1 MKAKYGKYYLLDNT
15 KYYRCVD
22 LQRDVKFT
30 GKLAVKCDSEIGE
43 GLHFGTLINTSEI
56 YDDLETNNE
65 IVFGDENIIDNYE
78 LSKAPLIYMDFPFN
92 GNEQPNLLI
101 KNYEKHKSIINN

>member
-1 MKAKYGKYYLLDNT
+1 MKAEYRKYYLLDNT
-15 KYYRCVD
+15 KYYRSVD

-30 GKLAVKCDSEIGE
+30 GKLAIKCDSEIGE
-43 GLHFGTLINTSEI
+43 GWHFGILINTSEI

-65 IVFGDENIIDNYE
+65 IVFSDEDIMDNYE
-78 LSKAPLIYMDFPFN
+78 LSKAPLLYMDFPFN
-92 GNEQPNLLI
+92 DNEQPNLLI

>member
-15 KYYRCVD
+15 KYYRSVD

-30 GKLAVKCDSEIGE
+30 EKLVIKCSSEIRE
-43 GLHFGTLINTSEI
+43 GWHFGTLINTSEI

-65 IVFGDENIIDNYE
+65 IVFSDEDIINDYK
-78 LSKAPLIYMDFPFN
+78 LFKAPLIYMDFPF
-92 GNEQPNLLI
+92 I
-101 KNYEKHKSIINN
+101 

>member
-1 MKAKYGKYYLLDNT
+1 MKAEYGKYYLLDNT

-30 GKLAVKCDSEIGE
+30 GKLAIKCDSEISE
-43 GLHFGTLINTSEI
+43 GWHFGTLINTSEI

-65 IVFGDENIIDNYE
+65 IVFGDENIIDDYE
-78 LSKAPLIYMDFPFN
+78 LSKAPLIYMDFPFR
-92 GNEQPNLLI
+92 
-101 KNYEKHKSIINN
+101 